1 MGQHALLTTEEVSA
15 LPIKV
20 TQHESFNR
28 IVAANQYFE
37 KLIRENNKVIQLFEK
52 QPCGDPA
59 LLIYIAGA
67 TGTLSNFTFSLLT
80 ASQNDSAKDTI
91 FGTAFLLL
99 WKMVH
104 IYGKAAVFKDIN
116 SQNFHLA
123 TWFEAN
129 FPEDRK
135 VLTLLP
141 ELQVELEINFKRLS
155 KTQIN
160 TEEVSMSDLE
170 VMIQKA
176 MDPPKKGNDHLG
188 APFSVMKIAPKM
200 IELLLRAKA
209 AGGGLDDEKMTN
221 IIMTL
226 RDSSRAGFIT
236 AYARK
241 SWKMA

>member
-1 MGQHALLTTEEVSA
+1 MVHIVTLTKGFIESLAQHALLTTEEVSA

-20 TQHESFNR
+20 TQHDSFNR

-37 KLIRENNKVIQLFEK
+37 KLIRENTKVIQLFEK

-67 TGTLSNFTFSLLT
+67 TGKLSNFTFSLLT

-123 TWFEAN
+123 TWFETN

-135 VLTLLP
+135 VFN
-141 ELQVELEINFKRLS
+141 LEILSEETDFK
-155 KTQIN
+155 T
-160 TEEVSMSDLE
+160 
-170 VMIQKA
+170 
-176 MDPPKKGNDHLG
+176 
-188 APFSVMKIAPKM
+188 
-200 IELLLRAKA
+200 
-209 AGGGLDDEKMTN
+209 
-221 IIMTL
+221 
-226 RDSSRAGFIT
+226 
-236 AYARK
+236 
-241 SWKMA
+241 